1 MNYSKWIATS
11 VIAGVLL
18 TGATTTQAATTT
30 HPASTHLSS
39 AEGKATMPIS
49 TTTNKQY
56 PVTNVNYSTAQL
68 KKITQAFAQFDGF
81 ETPYVPT
88 RMIQGDAFRKVS
100 GVGDGVTFLFRYMT
114 VSVSPR
120 DYSYEYKGTTVTL
133 PHSNQVKAKW
143 YKPDKVD
150 MLTFQLDDR
159 YVTISSPYHLLGKA
173 KLEQVAVDVAKYVPV
188 SVPKS

>member
-1 MNYSKWIATS
+1 MNMHKWLATS

-18 TGATTTQAATTT
+18 TGATTTHAAATTPS
-30 HPASTHLSS
+30 HSGNIEA
-39 AEGKATMPIS
+39 KATTAS
-49 TTTNKQY
+49 STTNKQY
-56 PVTNVNYSTAQL
+56 PVTNVNYSSAEL
-68 KKITQAFAQFDGF
+68 KKITQAFAGFDGF

-88 RMIQGDAFRKVS
+88 RMIKGDAFRKVS
-100 GVGDGVTFLFRYMT
+100 GVGDGVTFLFKYMT

-120 DYSYEYKGTTVTL
+120 DYSYDYKGTTVTL
-133 PHSNQVKAKW
+133 PNSNQVKAKW

-150 MLTFQLDDR
+150 MLTFKLDDR

>member
-18 TGATTTQAATTT
+18 TGATTTHAATTNSGNVE
-30 HPASTHLSS
+30 A
-39 AEGKATMPIS
+39 KATMPSS
-49 TTTNKQY
+49 TTTIKQY
-56 PVTNVNYSTAQL
+56 PVTNVQYSTAQL
-68 KKITQAFAQFDGF
+68 KKITQAFANFDGF

-88 RMIQGDAFRKVS
+88 RMIKGDAFRQVS
-100 GVGDGVTFLFRYMT
+100 GVGDGVTFLFKYMT

-120 DYSYEYKGTTVTL
+120 DYSSSYKGNTVTL
-133 PHSNQVKAKW
+133 PNSNNVKAKW

-150 MLTFQLDDR
+150 MLTFKLDDR
-159 YVTISSPYHLLGKA
+159 YVTISSPHHLLGKA

-188 SVPKS
+188 SVPK

>member
-1 MNYSKWIATS
+1 MNIHKWIATS

-18 TGATTTQAATTT
+18 TGATTMHAATT
-30 HPASTHLSS
+30 HSDNVKV
-39 AEGKATMPIS
+39 KATTASS

-56 PVTNVNYSTAQL
+56 PVTNVDYSSTQL
-68 KKITQAFAQFDGF
+68 KKITQAFAGFDGF

-88 RMIQGDAFRKVS
+88 RMIKGDAFRKVS
-100 GVGDGVTFLFRYMT
+100 GVGDGVTFLFKYMT

-120 DYSYEYKGTTVTL
+120 DYSYDYKGTTVIL
-133 PHSNQVKAKW
+133 PNSNQVKAKW

-150 MLTFQLDDR
+150 MLTFKLDDR

-188 SVPKS
+188 SVPK